1 MCSSDLAFNDVLAWC
16 LLAWIVAISRSAEAS
31 AMRPLLILVVYVAIM
46 FGVVRPALRG
56 LADKLAG
63 SELSAML
70 IFLFLSSWVTELAGF
85 HALFGAF
92 LAGAV
97 WPRGSNNGKI
107 AADIEPLATKML
119 IPLFFSYTGLRT
131 NIGAVG
137 DHIGLSALVI
147 AGAIAGKVGGAF
159 AGARLTG
166 FDTRNSLALG
176 FLLNTRGLVELI
188 VLNVG
193 LEQGILSLPLYSM
206 MILMA
211 LVTTGMTTPL
221 LKLVRPGVSHG

>member
-1 MCSSDLAFNDVLAWC
+1 MRAPIL
-16 LLAWIVAISRSAEAS
+16 SRAS
-31 AMRPLLILVVYVAIM
+31 AHPALIFVTALANETYPLFRNLGKGLFQDITNRSRIATASLPNSGWSAGFYD
-46 FGVVRPALRG
+46 FGREIGNSVRP
-56 LADKLAG
+56 
-63 SELSAML
+63 
-70 IFLFLSSWVTELAGF
+70 
-85 HALFGAF
+85 
-92 LAGAV
+92 
-97 WPRGSNNGKI
+97 
-107 AADIEPLATKML
+107 
-119 IPLFFSYTGLRT
+119 FFSRR
-131 NIGAVG
+131 
-137 DHIGLSALVI
+137 IGLNGSQTVP
-147 AGAIAGKVGGAF
+147 VR